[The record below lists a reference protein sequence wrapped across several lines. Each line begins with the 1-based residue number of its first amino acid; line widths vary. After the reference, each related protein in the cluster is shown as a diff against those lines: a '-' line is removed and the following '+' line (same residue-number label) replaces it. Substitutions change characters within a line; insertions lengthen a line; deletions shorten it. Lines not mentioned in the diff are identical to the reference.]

1 MLALFALAVFE
12 IIGRAAVIV
21 TLVGRERV
29 LICAGLYGSL
39 AYEGGVACGAEVVDA
54 HFFLGAGVCVDGVC
68 GSVWKTVTM
77 MTTLCSSEW

>member
-12 IIGRAAVIV
+12 IIGRAVVIV

-54 HFFLGAGVCVDGVC
+54 HFFWGLVCVWRECAVPG
-68 GSVWKTVTM
+68 GRR
-77 MTTLCSSEW
+77 